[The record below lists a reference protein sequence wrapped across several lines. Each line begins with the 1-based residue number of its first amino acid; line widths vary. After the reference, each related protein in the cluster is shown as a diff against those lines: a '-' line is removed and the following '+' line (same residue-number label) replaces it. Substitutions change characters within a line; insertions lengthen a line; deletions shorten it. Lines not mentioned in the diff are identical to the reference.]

1 MPITIPTSVSQAYD
15 DLIKRGLSTD
25 EYSYLVF
32 DVKKTE
38 TDPSKKVQVFM
49 KVYVPENKRYIATA
63 NVIKAMRSEGYEIE
77 QRQSKGSSIPEID
90 VQVGQSN
97 N

>member
-49 KVYVPENKRYIATA
+49 KVYVPENKRR
-63 NVIKAMRSEGYEIE
+63 MLLQMS
-77 QRQSKGSSIPEID
+77 
-90 VQVGQSN
+90 
-97 N
+97 